1 MSEVGK
7 QILEN
12 LLVVPLGMDPAQMR
26 AQVDVPAPVVP
37 PVAPEKKDDDVAAA
51 EISQSIIRTFQTFYI
66 EKKYEDAAKVIQDA
80 IGTEKATG
88 TVIEAL
94 RAEWGKE
101 LLEQA
106 TKLNFLRGAMPK
118 FSGFITAATDKW
130 SALDEKKY
138 EDAAKVIQDAIGT
151 EKATGTVIEALRAE
165 WGKELLEQATKLNFL
180 RGAMPKFS
188 GFITAATDKWSALD
202 EKEKEAAVEYLKRIG
217 KKMTMDMKGRIEG
230 LTASTD
236 SAEVMMLAMMVY
248 MFGVGISGEGH
259 MKGKEKGEG
268 EGAAASA

>member
-1 MSEVGK
+1 MSGVGK

-12 LLVVPLGMDPAQMR
+12 VMAVVPLGIDPAQMR
-26 AQVDVPAPVVP
+26 GQVDVPP
-37 PVAPEKKDDDVAAA
+37 PVAPEKKDDVASEATPT
-51 EISQSIIRTFQTFYI
+51 EISQSMIRTFQTFYI
-66 EKKYEDAAKVIQDA
+66 EKKFEDAAKVIQDA
-80 IGTEKATG
+80 IGAEKVEG
-88 TVIEAL
+88 TVLEAL
-94 RAEWGKE
+94 KAEWSKE

-130 SALDEKKY
+130 
-138 EDAAKVIQDAIGT
+138 T
-151 EKATGTVIEALRAE
+151 
-165 WGKELLEQATKLNFL
+165 
-180 RGAMPKFS
+180 
-188 GFITAATDKWSALD
+188 ALD

-217 KKMTMDMKGRIEG
+217 KKMTTDLKGRIEG
-230 LTASTD
+230 LAASSD

-259 MKGKEKGEG
+259 MKPAKEG

>member
-66 EKKYEDAAKVIQDA
+66 
-80 IGTEKATG
+80 
-88 TVIEAL
+88 
-94 RAEWGKE
+94 
-101 LLEQA
+101 
-106 TKLNFLRGAMPK
+106 
-118 FSGFITAATDKW
+118 
-130 SALDEKKY
+130 EKKY